1 MALLFEPRLKML
13 GDPFISFQFAF
24 EATDVFETAIRPSC
38 HHAPVP
44 FFGVPNL

>member
-24 EATDVFETAIRPSC
+24 EATDVFETAINRSFLFS
-38 HHAPVP
+38 A
-44 FFGVPNL
+44 GLGLDGG